1 MLALILDGRTAIDGA
16 RQGIELCL
24 RTVIPSLF
32 PFFVLSILL
41 ISSLLGSSLAGSA
54 AFGAAVRNAGWGG
67 IPADSGVSGR
77 VSRGG
82 AERRRR
88 IPQRQ
93 LTKPEAER
101 LLSFCSNAGPA
112 FLFGMAAAMFPRR
125 WMAWALWG
133 IHIVGALF
141 AALLIPGKPAAP
153 VRLTKTSPHSPAS
166 VLNTA
171 ITVMATV
178 CGWVVLFRVL
188 LAFLKRWIFW
198 ILPAA
203 VQVAVTGILEL
214 SNGCCELLAVTDVS
228 ARFCICSGI
237 LAFGGLCVTMQTV
250 SVTAGLSLKPYF
262 WGKLLQTLFSLAL
275 AALIA
280 YGIWLPFGVLSVGAL
295 VIKLQKRGSF
305 SGVFGV

>member
-1 MLALILDGRTAIDGA
+1 MGA
-16 RQGIELCL
+16 E
-24 RTVIPSLF
+24 S
-32 PFFVLSILL
+32 LL
-41 ISSLLGSSLAGSA
+41 IPAFLGGYPVGAQNVAA
-54 AFGAAVRNAGWGG
+54 AFR
-67 IPADSGVSGR
+67 SG
-77 VSRGG
+77 
-82 AERRRR
+82 
-88 IPQRQ
+88 Q

-166 VLNTA
+166 ALNTA

>member
-1 MLALILDGRTAIDGA
+1 MSFGMLALILDGRTAIDGA

-41 ISSLLGSSLAGSA
+41 TSSLLGSSLAVLRPLGRL
-54 AFGAAVRNAGWGG
+54 FGMPDGAESLL
-67 IPADSGVSGR
+67 IPAFL
-77 VSRGG
+77 GG
-82 AERRRR
+82 YPVGAQNCRRR
-88 IPQRQ
+88 IPQRAADK
-93 LTKPEAER
+93 TGGGTA
-101 LLSFCSNAGPA
+101 LSFCSNAGPA

-153 VRLTKTSPHSPAS
+153 VRLTKTSPHSS
-166 VLNTA
+166 VSALNTA

-214 SNGCCELLAVTDVS
+214 SNGCCELLGRHGRFRPVLHLFGDTGLRRPVRHHADRVRHGGTFIKTVLLGEAAANAFFSRPCRADSIRHLASLRGAV
-228 ARFCICSGI
+228 RRG
-237 LAFGGLCVTMQTV
+237 
-250 SVTAGLSLKPYF
+250 AGDKASKK
-262 WGKLLQTLFSLAL
+262 G
-275 AALIA
+275 
-280 YGIWLPFGVLSVGAL
+280 
-295 VIKLQKRGSF
+295 
-305 SGVFGV
+305 

>member
-1 MLALILDGRTAIDGA
+1 
-16 RQGIELCL
+16 
-24 RTVIPSLF
+24 
-32 PFFVLSILL
+32 
-41 ISSLLGSSLAGSA
+41 
-54 AFGAAVRNAGWGG
+54 
-67 IPADSGVSGR
+67 
-77 VSRGG
+77 
-82 AERRRR
+82 
-88 IPQRQ
+88 
-93 LTKPEAER
+93 
-101 LLSFCSNAGPA
+101 
-112 FLFGMAAAMFPRR
+112 
-125 WMAWALWG
+125 
-133 IHIVGALF
+133 
-141 AALLIPGKPAAP
+141 
-153 VRLTKTSPHSPAS
+153 
-166 VLNTA
+166 
-171 ITVMATV
+171 MATV

-188 LAFLKRWIFW
+188 LAFLKRWFFW

-228 ARFCICSGI
+228 DRFCICSGI